1 MFKKD
6 KTLRKDMMQQWKASL
21 PPPLFAPAPSP
32 GMELPHPGVPTQRE
46 RALWNSCTRASK
58 IWFRN
63 SSVNPNRKPHEL
75 SSWRRRT
82 SCTN

>member
-32 GMELPHPGVPTQRE
+32 GMELPHPGVPRE
-46 RALWNSCTRASK
+46 RAGAIHAQEQARFGSGIQA
-58 IWFRN
+58 
-63 SSVNPNRKPHEL
+63 
-75 SSWRRRT
+75 
-82 SCTN
+82 